1 MLFLLLCEPAVRV
14 QLLALQSC
22 FQPPDQVLLF
32 LHTHLLLSQFQLQL
46 PLFLSQGHHLHKN
59 SEETWGGAERQSV
72 TMPSYKRHEKYK
84 GKKKKVHSNN
94 TLPLK
99 VDNNNKS
106 IRREGTD
113 LIKVLAE

>member
-1 MLFLLLCEPAVRV
+1 MSLTVTSALVQQELHISFMLFLLLCEPAVRV

-59 SEETWGGAERQSV
+59 SEETWGGAER
-72 TMPSYKRHEKYK
+72 
-84 GKKKKVHSNN
+84 
-94 TLPLK
+94 
-99 VDNNNKS
+99 
-106 IRREGTD
+106 
-113 LIKVLAE
+113 